1 MIIFVAIVNTLFLH
15 LKISER
21 NVPTESSCTN
31 CGYDGTISQ
40 KIGATTTVSQVGSIL
55 SKTSDGWND
64 VLKRIKKHL
73 VKITLF
79 ILNEI
84 IIINAII

>member
-1 MIIFVAIVNTLFLH
+1 MPTYDYICSNCQYTFSAFK
-15 LKISER
+15 KISER

-64 VLKRIKKHL
+64 VLKRIKKASSKNNSIHT
-73 VKITLF
+73 K
-79 ILNEI
+79 
-84 IIINAII
+84 